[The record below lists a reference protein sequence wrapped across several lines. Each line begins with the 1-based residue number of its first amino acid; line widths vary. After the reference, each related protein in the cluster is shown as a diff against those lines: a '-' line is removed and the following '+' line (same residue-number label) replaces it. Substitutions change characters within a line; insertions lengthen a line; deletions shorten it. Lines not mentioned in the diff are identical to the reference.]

1 MTMKKRLF
9 ILSMAFV
16 FSLNMTAQIILT
28 QSNTNFTIGVINA
41 KGADTAGF
49 TVPSPGINKQWNFSN
64 LLQNSSNT
72 FYHVSPSNINFP
84 TATYADT
91 TNSAVFVPGW
101 YYYYDSYSQTS
112 ANGAN
117 TLGYALKNQR
127 YGVAIT
133 GNPNDSC
140 IFLSQYFIYSNP
152 SYTMPFPTTMSTSWH
167 TTLRSLVKFDL
178 TINAYAIN
186 NAPCQKVTNSIRT
199 DTVVGWGKMRVPTSS
214 GPSFAY
220 DVLMVK
226 RTQVQTDSFYMN
238 GIAASPTLLTAFNVS
253 QGQSTTDN
261 RYMFW
266 RANARYPL
274 LMINFG
280 SNNFTKAASVF
291 YDATA
296 QFDPSGIAETNQY
309 NEIPLYPNP
318 SHGDFTIAVDQMN
331 KEIMKLNIYNVFG
344 QIVHSQSINPSG
356 FNTEK
361 IHIDNLNA
369 GSYFISIISD
379 KKRWVSKIIIQ

>member
-1 MTMKKRLF
+1 MKNRLF

-16 FSLNMTAQIILT
+16 FSLNMKAQISLT
-28 QSNTNFTIGVINA
+28 QSNTNFTIGVLTA
-41 KGADTAGF
+41 KGADTTGF
-49 TVPSPGINKQWNFSN
+49 IVPAPGVNKQWNFSN
-64 LLQNSSNT
+64 LLQNSSST
-72 FYHVSPSNINFP
+72 FYHVNPSNINFP

-91 TNSAVFVPGW
+91 SNSAVFVPGW

-117 TLGYALKNQR
+117 TLGFVLKNQR

-140 IFLSQYFIYSNP
+140 IFLSQYFIYSSP

-178 TINAYAIN
+178 TINAYSII
-186 NAPCQKVTNSIRT
+186 NAPCQKVTNTIRT
-199 DTVVGWGKMRVPTSS
+199 DTVVGRGKMRVQTTS

-238 GIAASPTLLTAFNVS
+238 GLAASPTLLTAFGVS
-253 QGQSTTDN
+253 QGQSTTDM
-261 RYMFW
+261 RYIFW
-266 RANARYPL
+266 RENARYPL

-280 SNNFTKAASVF
+280 SNNFTKAGSVF

-296 QFDPSGIAETNQY
+296 QFDPSGIAENYQ
-309 NEIPLYPNP
+309 NLDIPISPNP
-318 SHGDFTIAVDQMN
+318 NHGDFTIAVDQMS

-344 QIVHSQSINPSG
+344 QIVHTQSLNPSV

-361 IHIDNLNA
+361 IHIGNLNA
-369 GSYFISIISD
+369 GNYFISIISD
-379 KKRWVSKIIIQ
+379 KKRWTSKIIVH